1 MLPQKSIKSQ
11 KNHKEIKE
19 KGKNVK
25 DFTLGKGL
33 GNMKPSN
40 FSAGINTQRFGQVIY
55 VSPDLVVPN
64 PKNKYEVTNIDE
76 LADNIAVY
84 GLLQPL
90 LVKGPF
96 PDKTYMLLGGERRW
110 TAIKKVMA
118 EDPEAAKKLE
128 KIPVEVYGPSD
139 LDEIDEEIIIRETNS
154 QARNMEK
161 YRKQDVW
168 ELYDL
173 YKKKQERGDAMP
185 DNIIKRISEKMGI
198 GQRQVQKIVSIDE
211 YMIPEMKEKVEDGSI
226 SINKASKI
234 AHLPK
239 EKQEELYKI
248 LEDTGTLAMETI
260 QEIESQKLSVPETE
274 DSFEAFERAFSPEKY
289 QNENRSGQA
298 TQPDADDIAGMADV
312 DSEDLDDWDQEEPLT
327 EAQKQEQ
334 AFLDQVLTWIYNVGN
349 LPEMEFYQ
357 RSALE
362 QMQQM
367 IRSIL
372 K

>member
-173 YKKKQERGDAMP
+173 YKKKQERGDTMP
-185 DNIIKRISEKMGI
+185 ENIIKRISEKMGI

-211 YMIPEMKEKVEDGSI
+211 YMIPEMKEKVENGSI

-234 AHLPK
+234 AHLSK

-248 LEDTGTLAMETI
+248 LEDTGTIDMSTI
-260 QEIESQKLSVPETE
+260 QEIEAKKMSVPETD
-274 DSFEAFERAFSPEKY
+274 DSFEAFEKALFPEKY
-289 QNENRSGQA
+289 QDENIPGQ
-298 TQPDADDIAGMADV
+298 T
-312 DSEDLDDWDQEEPLT
+312 DSEELDDWDQEEPLT

-334 AFLDQVLTWIYNVGN
+334 AFLEQILTWIYKVGN

-362 QMQQM
+362 QMQRM
-367 IRSIL
+367 IQSIL
-372 K
+372 KR

>member
-1 MLPQKSIKSQ
+1 
-11 KNHKEIKE
+11 
-19 KGKNVK
+19 
-25 DFTLGKGL
+25 
-33 GNMKPSN
+33 MKPSN

-96 PDKTYMLLGGERRW
+96 PNKTYMLLGGERRW

-128 KIPVEVYGPSD
+128 NIPVEVYGPSD

-239 EKQEELYKI
+239 EKQKELYKI

>member
-260 QEIESQKLSVPETE
+260 QEIESQKLSVSKTE

-312 DSEDLDDWDQEEPLT
+312 DSEDLDDWDQEETLT

>member
-1 MLPQKSIKSQ
+1 M
-11 KNHKEIKE
+11 KE
-19 KGKNVK
+19 
-25 DFTLGKGL
+25 FTLGNGL

-118 EDPEAAKKLE
+118 ENLEAAKKLE

-185 DNIIKRISEKMGI
+185 ENIIKRISEKMGI

-234 AHLPK
+234 AHLSK

-248 LEDTGTLAMETI
+248 LEDTGTIDMSTI
-260 QEIESQKLSVPETE
+260 QEIEAKKMSVPDTD
-274 DSFEAFERAFSPEKY
+274 DSFEAFEKALFPEKY
-289 QNENRSGQA
+289 QDENIPGQ
-298 TQPDADDIAGMADV
+298 T
-312 DSEDLDDWDQEEPLT
+312 DSEELDDWDQEEPLT

-334 AFLDQVLTWIYNVGN
+334 AFLEQILTWIYKVGN

-362 QMQQM
+362 QMQRM
-367 IRSIL
+367 IQSIL
-372 K
+372 KR

>member
-110 TAIKKVMA
+110 TAIKKVMV
-118 EDPEAAKKLE
+118 ENPKAAKKLE

-173 YKKKQERGDAMP
+173 YKKKQERGDTMP
-185 DNIIKRISEKMGI
+185 ENIIKRISEKMGI

-234 AHLPK
+234 AHLSK

-248 LEDTGTLAMETI
+248 LEDTGTIDMSTI
-260 QEIESQKLSVPETE
+260 QEIEAKKMSVPETD
-274 DSFEAFERAFSPEKY
+274 DSFEAFEKALFPEKY
-289 QNENRSGQA
+289 QDENIPSQ
-298 TQPDADDIAGMADV
+298 T
-312 DSEDLDDWDQEEPLT
+312 DSEELDDWDQEEPLT

-334 AFLDQVLTWIYNVGN
+334 AFLEQILTWIYKVGN

-362 QMQQM
+362 QMQRM
-367 IRSIL
+367 IQSIL
-372 K
+372 KR

>member
-96 PDKTYMLLGGERRW
+96 PNKTYMLLGGERRW

>member
-118 EDPEAAKKLE
+118 EDLEAAKKLE

-185 DNIIKRISEKMGI
+185 ENIIKRISEKMGI

-234 AHLPK
+234 AHLSK

-248 LEDTGTLAMETI
+248 LEDTGTIDMSTI
-260 QEIESQKLSVPETE
+260 QEIEAKKMSVPETD
-274 DSFEAFERAFSPEKY
+274 DSFEAFEKALFPEKY
-289 QNENRSGQA
+289 QDENIPGQ
-298 TQPDADDIAGMADV
+298 T
-312 DSEDLDDWDQEEPLT
+312 DSEELDDWDQEEPLT

-334 AFLDQVLTWIYNVGN
+334 AFLEQILTWIYKVGN

-362 QMQQM
+362 QMQRM
-367 IRSIL
+367 IQSIL
-372 K
+372 KR

>member
-185 DNIIKRISEKMGI
+185 ENIIKRISEKMGI

-234 AHLPK
+234 AHLSK

-248 LEDTGTLAMETI
+248 LEDTGTIDMSTI
-260 QEIESQKLSVPETE
+260 QEIEAKKMSVPETD
-274 DSFEAFERAFSPEKY
+274 DSFEAFEKALFPEKY
-289 QNENRSGQA
+289 QDENIPGQ
-298 TQPDADDIAGMADV
+298 T
-312 DSEDLDDWDQEEPLT
+312 DSEELDDWDQEEPLT

-334 AFLDQVLTWIYNVGN
+334 AFLEQILTWIYKVGN
-349 LPEMEFYQ
+349 LPEMEFYH

-362 QMQQM
+362 QMQRM
-367 IRSIL
+367 IQSIL
-372 K
+372 KR

>member
-1 MLPQKSIKSQ
+1 
-11 KNHKEIKE
+11 
-19 KGKNVK
+19 
-25 DFTLGKGL
+25 
-33 GNMKPSN
+33 MKPSN

-64 PKNKYEVTNIDE
+64 PKTKYEVTNIDE

-118 EDPEAAKKLE
+118 EDLEAAKKLE

-173 YKKKQERGDAMP
+173 YKKKPERGDAMP
-185 DNIIKRISEKMGI
+185 ENIIKRISEKMGI

-234 AHLPK
+234 AHLSK

-248 LEDTGTLAMETI
+248 LEDTGTIDMSTRH
-260 QEIESQKLSVPETE
+260 EIEAKKRSVPETD
-274 DSFEAFERAFSPEKY
+274 DSFEAFEKALFPEKY
-289 QNENRSGQA
+289 QDENIPGQ
-298 TQPDADDIAGMADV
+298 T
-312 DSEDLDDWDQEEPLT
+312 DSEELDDWDQEEPLT

-334 AFLDQVLTWIYNVGN
+334 AFLEQILTWIYKVGN

-362 QMQQM
+362 QMQRM
-367 IRSIL
+367 IQSIL
-372 K
+372 KR

>member
-1 MLPQKSIKSQ
+1 
-11 KNHKEIKE
+11 
-19 KGKNVK
+19 
-25 DFTLGKGL
+25 
-33 GNMKPSN
+33 MKPSN

-239 EKQEELYKI
+239 KKQEELYKI

-260 QEIESQKLSVPETE
+260 QEIEGKKMSIPETE

-289 QNENRSGQA
+289 QNENRTGQTA
-298 TQPDADDIAGMADV
+298 RPDADDVAEMADS
-312 DSEDLDDWDQEEPLT
+312 DSEDLDDWDQEETLT

>member
-1 MLPQKSIKSQ
+1 M
-11 KNHKEIKE
+11 KE
-19 KGKNVK
+19 
-25 DFTLGKGL
+25 FTLGNGL

-118 EDPEAAKKLE
+118 ENPEAAKKLE

-185 DNIIKRISEKMGI
+185 ENIIKGISEKMGI

-234 AHLPK
+234 AHLSK

-248 LEDTGTLAMETI
+248 LEDTGTIDMSTI
-260 QEIESQKLSVPETE
+260 QEIEAKKMSVPETD
-274 DSFEAFERAFSPEKY
+274 DSFEAFEKALFPEKY
-289 QNENRSGQA
+289 QDENIPGQ
-298 TQPDADDIAGMADV
+298 T
-312 DSEDLDDWDQEEPLT
+312 DSEELDDWDQEEPLT

-334 AFLDQVLTWIYNVGN
+334 AFLEQILTWIYKVGN

-367 IRSIL
+367 IQSIL
-372 K
+372 KR

>member
-1 MLPQKSIKSQ
+1 M
-11 KNHKEIKE
+11 KE
-19 KGKNVK
+19 
-25 DFTLGKGL
+25 FTLGNGL

-40 FSAGINTQRFGQVIY
+40 FSAGIHTQRFGQVIY

-64 PKNKYEVTNIDE
+64 PKNKYEVINIDE

-118 EDPEAAKKLE
+118 ENPKAAKRLE

-185 DNIIKRISEKMGI
+185 ENIIKRISEKMGI

-234 AHLPK
+234 AHLSK

-248 LEDTGTLAMETI
+248 LEDTGTIDMSTI
-260 QEIESQKLSVPETE
+260 QEIEAKKMSVPETD
-274 DSFEAFERAFSPEKY
+274 DSFEAFEKALFPEKY
-289 QNENRSGQA
+289 QDENIPGQ
-298 TQPDADDIAGMADV
+298 I
-312 DSEDLDDWDQEEPLT
+312 DSEELDDWDQEEPLT

-334 AFLDQVLTWIYNVGN
+334 AFLEQIFTWIYKVGN

-362 QMQQM
+362 QMQRM
-367 IRSIL
+367 IQSIL
-372 K
+372 KR

>member
-1 MLPQKSIKSQ
+1 M
-11 KNHKEIKE
+11 KE
-19 KGKNVK
+19 
-25 DFTLGKGL
+25 FTLGNGL

-55 VSPDLVVPN
+55 VSPDLVIPN

-118 EDPEAAKKLE
+118 ENPEAAKKLE

-173 YKKKQERGDAMP
+173 YKKKQERGDTMP
-185 DNIIKRISEKMGI
+185 ENIIKRISEKMGI

-234 AHLPK
+234 AHLSK

-248 LEDTGTLAMETI
+248 LEDTGTIDMSTI
-260 QEIESQKLSVPETE
+260 QEIEAKKMSVPETD
-274 DSFEAFERAFSPEKY
+274 DSFEAFEKALFPEKY
-289 QNENRSGQA
+289 QDENIPGQA
-298 TQPDADDIAGMADV
+298 
-312 DSEDLDDWDQEEPLT
+312 DSEELDDWDQEEPLT

-334 AFLDQVLTWIYNVGN
+334 AFLEQILTWIYKVGN

-362 QMQQM
+362 QMQRM
-367 IRSIL
+367 IQSIL
-372 K
+372 KR

>member
-1 MLPQKSIKSQ
+1 
-11 KNHKEIKE
+11 
-19 KGKNVK
+19 
-25 DFTLGKGL
+25 
-33 GNMKPSN
+33 MKPSN

-96 PDKTYMLLGGERRW
+96 PNKTYMLLGGERRW

-173 YKKKQERGDAMP
+173 YKKKQERGDAIP

-289 QNENRSGQA
+289 QNENRSDQA
-298 TQPDADDIAGMADV
+298 TQPDADDIAEMADS
-312 DSEDLDDWDQEEPLT
+312 DSEDLDDWNQEEPLT

>member
-1 MLPQKSIKSQ
+1 M
-11 KNHKEIKE
+11 KE
-19 KGKNVK
+19 
-25 DFTLGKGL
+25 FTLGNGL

-118 EDPEAAKKLE
+118 ENPKAAKKLE

-185 DNIIKRISEKMGI
+185 ENIIKRISEKMGI
-198 GQRQVQKIVSIDE
+198 GQRQGK
-211 YMIPEMKEKVEDGSI
+211 
-226 SINKASKI
+226 
-234 AHLPK
+234 
-239 EKQEELYKI
+239 
-248 LEDTGTLAMETI
+248 
-260 QEIESQKLSVPETE
+260 
-274 DSFEAFERAFSPEKY
+274 
-289 QNENRSGQA
+289 
-298 TQPDADDIAGMADV
+298 
-312 DSEDLDDWDQEEPLT
+312 
-327 EAQKQEQ
+327 
-334 AFLDQVLTWIYNVGN
+334 
-349 LPEMEFYQ
+349 
-357 RSALE
+357 
-362 QMQQM
+362 
-367 IRSIL
+367 
-372 K
+372 

>member
-55 VSPDLVVPN
+55 VSPDLVIPN

-118 EDPEAAKKLE
+118 ENPEAAKKLE

-185 DNIIKRISEKMGI
+185 ENIIKRISEKMGI

-234 AHLPK
+234 AHLSK

-248 LEDTGTLAMETI
+248 LEDTGTIDMSTI
-260 QEIESQKLSVPETE
+260 QEIEAKKMSVPETD
-274 DSFEAFERAFSPEKY
+274 DSFEAFEKALFPEKY
-289 QNENRSGQA
+289 QDENIPGQ
-298 TQPDADDIAGMADV
+298 T
-312 DSEDLDDWDQEEPLT
+312 DSEELDDWDQEEPLT

-334 AFLDQVLTWIYNVGN
+334 AFLEQILTWIYKVGN

-362 QMQQM
+362 QMQRM
-367 IRSIL
+367 IQSIL
-372 K
+372 KR

>member
-1 MLPQKSIKSQ
+1 
-11 KNHKEIKE
+11 
-19 KGKNVK
+19 
-25 DFTLGKGL
+25 
-33 GNMKPSN
+33 MKPTN
-40 FSAGINTQRFGQVIY
+40 FSAGINTQHFGQVIY

-239 EKQEELYKI
+239 KKQEELYKI

-260 QEIESQKLSVPETE
+260 QEIESKKMSVPETE

-289 QNENRSGQA
+289 QNENVPGQTA
-298 TQPDADDIAGMADV
+298 QEDAEDV
-312 DSEDLDDWDQEEPLT
+312 VEMEDADSEDLDDWDQEEPLT